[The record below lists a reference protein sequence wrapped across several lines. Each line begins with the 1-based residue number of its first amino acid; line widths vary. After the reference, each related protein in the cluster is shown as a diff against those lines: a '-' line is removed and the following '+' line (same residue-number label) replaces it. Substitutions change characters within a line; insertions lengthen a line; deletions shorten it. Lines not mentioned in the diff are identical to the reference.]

1 MQCFCS
7 CAVLQSAFPLRNLLH
22 WEETRCLVDTGNQG
36 GFPSL
41 PSSIGHFYKQCGPLY
56 LERFNGSIL
65 IFIRRK
71 SFPKRAIPRLAM
83 VERLTLLDAS
93 AVTTKA
99 TRGQEAW
106 RPLTRYATP
115 PETMIG
121 WLPTRLSSDGVSL
134 FLQLTAGGFLSDPW
148 QMFIFSSFS

>member
-1 MQCFCS
+1 MLLLMRCF
-7 CAVLQSAFPLRNLLH
+7 AV
-22 WEETRCLVDTGNQG
+22 
-36 GFPSL
+36 SL
-41 PSSIGHFYKQCGPLY
+41 PIEESAALGGNKMFSRYGKSGRVSIFAILY
-56 LERFNGSIL
+56 WPFLQTMWPIINLERFNGSIL